1 MDKVVIDH
9 IKTPEMKEPTL
20 IEGLPGIG
28 DVGKIAASFLIEQLK
43 TEKIISIYSRYL
55 PPQVLVSDQGII
67 RPMQNEIYYAK
78 TEKDHEL
85 LILTGDYQ
93 GLTSEGQYD
102 LSYGILELAK
112 SLHVKRIITLGGY
125 GVRKILDEPR
135 VLGAATN
142 EKVVEEMKEH
152 GVHFDTGHPASG
164 IVGASGLL
172 LGLSSLF
179 ELEGVCLMGETHGF
193 FPDPLG
199 AKMVL
204 QILGKIF
211 ELEFDFSSL
220 DKLSPN
226 LEILRARLKELE
238 EEGSGEQDESPSELN
253 YFA

>member
-1 MDKVVIDH
+1 MDTVVIDH
-9 IKTPEMKEPTL
+9 IVTPETKEPTL

-43 TEKIISIYSRYL
+43 SEKIVSIYSRFL
-55 PPQVLVSDQGII
+55 PPQVLVTDSGII
-67 RPMQNEIYYAK
+67 RPMQNELYYTK

-102 LSYGILELAK
+102 ISYEILKLAK
-112 SLHVKRIITLGGY
+112 RFNVRRIITLGGY

-135 VLGAATN
+135 VLGAATS
-142 EKVVEEMKEH
+142 ERMIEEMEKYD
-152 GVHFDTGHPASG
+152 VHFETGHPASG

-172 LGLSSLF
+172 LGLAGLF
-179 ELEGVCLMGETHGF
+179 DLEGVCLMGETHGF

-204 QILGKIF
+204 HVLSQMF
-211 ELEFDFSSL
+211 ELDLDYSAL

-226 LEILRARLKELE
+226 LEMLRARLKEM
-238 EEGSGEQDESPSELN
+238 EEGGAGERDESQSELN